1 MPGLDAY
8 AGLTIVQALELARL
22 QRDKRVSPEVLSRR
36 LEQIRDRIERLPD
49 SEERATLSRRC
60 AELAAS
66 LADS

>member
-22 QRDKRVSPEVLSRR
+22 QRDKRVSADALCGR
-36 LEQIRDRIERLPD
+36 LEQIRDRIDRLPD

-60 AELAAS
+60 ADLAAS
-66 LADS
+66 LAVR